1 MSSANVSLGKRR
13 KNKKKKTKKEN
24 QRRGQERRK
33 DLVEV
38 IFPFY

>member
-13 KNKKKKTKKEN
+13 KNKKKTKKEN